1 MSSFSVFLCLRI
13 KNKPFFLIYSYFNEY
28 NIYIIQ
34 NTKNIKISALRYIF
48 DMSLKIYILEN
59 IR

>member
-28 NIYIIQ
+28 NLQ